1 MNTLDTA
8 LALRAMG
15 FAIHWV
21 MPNSKA
27 PVDTGWSTAP
37 MISLDKLKQ
46 TYRAGYN
53 VGFRPGKWTVVDGK
67 EIVVLD
73 IDIRGGDGYAEEAY
87 AAASSM
93 MGHGQYEPTVISGS
107 GVGRH
112 QYLALPL
119 HSSPDKAATTL
130 RQSDIYLLNGKKCA
144 RNVKGAKP
152 AWLIE
157 LLSTGK
163 NVVLPPSI
171 HPDTLKPYA
180 WTKDGA
186 LI

>member
-1 MNTLDTA
+1 MNNTLKTA
-8 LALRAMG
+8 LDLREMG

-21 MPNSKA
+21 QKNSKV
-27 PVDTGWSTAP
+27 PIEKGWSTAP
-37 MISLDKLKQ
+37 MMPLDKLKQ
-46 TYRAGYN
+46 TYREGYN
-53 VGFRPGKWTVVDGK
+53 VGFRPGKWSVVEDK

-73 IDIRGGDGYAEEAY
+73 IDIRGGLAYAEEAY
-87 AAASSM
+87 AVAKGLM
-93 MGHGQYEPTVISGS
+93 QGEYMPHVISGS

-112 QYLALPL
+112 QYLAFPRNE
-119 HSSPDKAATTL
+119 SPEKAATTL
-130 RQSDIYLLNGKKCA
+130 RQSDIYVLDGKKCE

-171 HPDTLKPYA
+171 HPDTLKPYT
-180 WTKDGA
+180 WITEG
-186 LI
+186 